1 ALSEATLSSEAARIR
16 QQELTSLRAELEAS
30 LERTRLLEKQ
40 VEEGEEERRRMHNA
54 ILDLAGSVR
63 VYVRARPFLKSDG
76 EGAAE
81 EVSGCLGGLE

>member
-1 ALSEATLSSEAARIR
+1 MRS
-16 QQELTSLRAELEAS
+16 QLEAS
-30 LERTRLLEKQ
+30 LERTQLLERQ
-40 VEEGEEERRRMHNA
+40 VEEGEEERRRMHNT

-81 EVSGCLGGLE
+81 DVGGCCPRFSRACAFRSLRSCTAIC